1 MSFGFSVSD
10 IYGCACLA
18 YRLYDEFQQAPGACK
33 EFALELL
40 LFHGVLMRTKSS
52 LEYETS
58 HLSHSDQAALEACL
72 DSCKELLYVQISG
85 APKVP
90 ENLDM
95 IKFSTQDLRKN
106 DFSHPSSDHARF
118 LRGLRQKVRERNFAL
133 RIPKFQRA
141 ISAHVQKLNAL
152 SVLIIQSYQIGI
164 QATQERI
171 AQSVAESHD
180 LLVIS
185 STDYAV
191 QLDSLSA
198 RLETSQ
204 TRIEAKLQTI
214 LANQQ
219 KSKSPI
225 MSHSL
230 NASSPEGR
238 QTWMELGR
246 LLRDE
251 GITPALIQRNRGLLV
266 NAMKTTLEDQTFSA
280 ESIPESY
287 ATAPE
292 YRIDNITSSSV
303 TQPRN
308 ASTLGFPSVLSSISI
323 LGSAPPPS
331 AGFTDLFLERQNNAA
346 SSLDQKENVDD
357 GMRSLLQ
364 GMSREELDEGY
375 QQDDIDDVELG
386 DDKETGKL
394 EETPYVRKVFNPVP

>member
-1 MSFGFSVSD
+1 M
-10 IYGCACLA
+10 
-18 YRLYDEFQQAPGACK
+18 
-33 EFALELL
+33 
-40 LFHGVLMRTKSS
+40 
-52 LEYETS
+52 
-58 HLSHSDQAALEACL
+58 
-72 DSCKELLYVQISG
+72 
-85 APKVP
+85 
-90 ENLDM
+90 
-95 IKFSTQDLRKN
+95 
-106 DFSHPSSDHARF
+106 
-118 LRGLRQKVRERNFAL
+118 
-133 RIPKFQRA
+133 
-141 ISAHVQKLNAL
+141 
-152 SVLIIQSYQIGI
+152 
-164 QATQERI
+164 
-171 AQSVAESHD
+171 
-180 LLVIS
+180 VIS

-251 GITPALIQRNRGLLV
+251 GITPAMIQRNRGLLV

-292 YRIDNITSSSV
+292 YRIDNITLSSV

-375 QQDDIDDVELG
+375 QQDDIDDVQLG